1 MVFQN
6 FVFYAKLRARVCHT
20 KLLQGHITGACSF
33 TDRRRA
39 GADYVRT
46 DDTKG
51 ADIFLFGAG
60 SDCAALPHA
69 AYNPCATGEPRRH
82 TGPSCQRNVRVYP
95 THSYS

>member
-1 MVFQN
+1 MVLKIR
-6 FVFYAKLRARVCHT
+6 VLRERLCVCVCHT

-39 GADYVRT
+39 CADYVRT
-46 DDTKG
+46 DDSKG
-51 ADIFLFGAG
+51 ADILLLGAG